1 MIVLPTP
8 ETILLVA
15 LILGIAY
22 VLVKSR
28 SLARGL
34 VGASILV
41 DVFVFGLWLL
51 GVDRPLATLC
61 TKFGCTTITICQAF
75 LAVKIPLTIYLVLKV
90 KQLEKTL
97 G

>member
-41 DVFVFGLWLL
+41 DVFVFGLLL
-51 GVDRPLATLC
+51 LEVDRPWINLC

-75 LAVKIPLTIYLVLKV
+75 LAVKIPLTVWLLLKV